1 MFIRFLRLRHSPWYE
16 CTAVCLAIH
25 QLNGLLPGQLLWT
38 FVYCIVFEHAISL
51 QKIPRII
58 WLLHFSLFKKLPNFS
73 KVAVPFECSHTR
85 NAGMFLTLHILANIQ
100 LSFYHGPL
108 VRIQWYFVVVSVRIS
123 LMTNE
128 WCWASLHVLIC
139 IYFWGKISLQIFYLI
154 FFLLPHFKLGGLPSF
169 YQVMSSLYILDT
181 SPLSDIWFTNVFS
194 QFVGCAFTSYSVFPG
209 TMVLTCWK
217 LFLFLLLLMFFSII
231 LKKVLFNTEY

>member
-1 MFIRFLRLRHSPWYE
+1 M
-16 CTAVCLAIH
+16 
-25 QLNGLLPGQLLWT
+25 
-38 FVYCIVFEHAISL
+38 
-51 QKIPRII
+51 
-58 WLLHFSLFKKLPNFS
+58 
-73 KVAVPFECSHTR
+73 AVPFECSHTR

-194 QFVGCAFTSYSVFPG
+194 QSVNHLFIFLKSIFFFFGCTHDRQ
-209 TMVLTCWK
+209 K
-217 LFLFLLLLMFFSII
+217 FLDGIHTTARACI
-231 LKKVLFNTEY
+231 ATAATRDP

>member
-1 MFIRFLRLRHSPWYE
+1 M
-16 CTAVCLAIH
+16 
-25 QLNGLLPGQLLWT
+25 
-38 FVYCIVFEHAISL
+38 
-51 QKIPRII
+51 
-58 WLLHFSLFKKLPNFS
+58 
-73 KVAVPFECSHTR
+73 AVPFECSHTR

-100 LSFYHGPL
+100 LSFYYGPL

-194 QFVGCAFTSYSVFPG
+194 QSVNHLFIFLKSIFFFWLHPWQAEIPG
-209 TMVLTCWK
+209 WNPHH
-217 LFLFLLLLMFFSII
+217 S
-231 LKKVLFNTEY
+231 